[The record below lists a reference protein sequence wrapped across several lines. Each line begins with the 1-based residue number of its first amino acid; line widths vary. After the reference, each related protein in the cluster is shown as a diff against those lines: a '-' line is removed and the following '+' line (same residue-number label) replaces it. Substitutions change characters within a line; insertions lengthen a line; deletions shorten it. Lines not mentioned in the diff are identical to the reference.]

1 MRGKRDKAM
10 VDRVLGDKARAVLVS
25 DFYAAYNHYPGLKQR
40 CWAHLLRDI
49 GELVET
55 HPKDEVLKQWAEAV
69 QKVYQ
74 EAKAFQSDD
83 EQERIRSQL
92 GYEQS
97 LLEVCR
103 PFMDNPLAVQAG
115 LCRRIE
121 RHSKELFV
129 FVANPLVPA
138 DNNQA
143 ERSLRHLVTSRKISG
158 GTRSPAG
165 SHSKMVLASFF
176 GTCRARGL
184 DPFLECRQ
192 LLSPSRF

>member
-92 GYEQS
+92 EYDIEPARGVSALHGQS
-97 LLEVCR
+97 TGG
-103 PFMDNPLAVQAG
+103 AG
-115 LCRRIE
+115 GI
-121 RHSKELFV
+121 
-129 FVANPLVPA
+129 VPA
-138 DNNQA
+138 
-143 ERSLRHLVTSRKISG
+143 H
-158 GTRSPAG
+158 
-165 SHSKMVLASFF
+165 
-176 GTCRARGL
+176 
-184 DPFLECRQ
+184 
-192 LLSPSRF
+192 